1 MNELIEAQRLEQNT
15 LQRTSATDT
24 TDSVEPRFVEVM
36 DTDTENQLNDEIQRE
51 IVNVLPKKTKQK
63 KAKKATT
70 ASKKIK
76 NSKRTTVV
84 ESMDLSS
91 DSSAGD
97 PDFDPDQTE

>member
-1 MNELIEAQRLEQNT
+1 
-15 LQRTSATDT
+15 
-24 TDSVEPRFVEVM
+24 M

-51 IVNVLPKKTKQK
+51 IVNVVPKKTKQK

-97 PDFDPDQTE
+97 PDFDPDKEVTGGPSTRMKTRNRSKSTSQNH